1 MAGWQTILIFLRINY
16 QTQLIFRLEN
26 TPVCENVISLPFDR
40 LGTGAMMR
48 MRVVGEKRSI
58 FVLFTQQCRP
68 DVDC

>member
-48 MRVVGEKRSI
+48 I
-58 FVLFTQQCRP
+58 
-68 DVDC
+68 